1 MKKVLSVLV
10 MLLFAVCLFGC
21 NGGKDDTI
29 NLGVVGPFTGNLSTY
44 GNNVKRGVE
53 IAVEEINA
61 NGGILGKEVKLLVE
75 DTQGDSKQVKNAYYR
90 VADDAHFVVGEVTS
104 GNSEILA
111 AQAQEDKMPTITAS
125 ATAASVTQGRD
136 YVFRSCFLDP
146 AQGTAMAKFAFNTVQ
161 AKTAVV
167 VYDQADDYSKG
178 VAEAFKVTAEELGI
192 EVVEYNGGLTAG
204 KSTYASLVQVVA
216 SKDADCVFAPVY
228 YGDVAVFAKE
238 LRAEGYTKPLLGAD
252 GYDGVLGQLVAE
264 DYGCV
269 NNTYYSCHYD
279 PNDEKVKAFVAK
291 YKEKYNEEPA
301 AFALLAYD
309 AVYLIKA
316 AMEKA
321 GTTEAATVVKALHE
335 IDYKGGLTGDFK
347 FDENNNPLKTIT
359 VCEFVDGVAKF
370 KETVSAE

>member
-1 MKKVLSVLV
+1 MKRVLGVLV
-10 MLLFAVCLFGC
+10 LLLCLCLVGC
-21 NGGKDDTI
+21 NGGKDDSI
-29 NLGVVGPFTGNLSTY
+29 KLGVVGPFTGDLSTY

-61 NGGILGKEVKLLVE
+61 NGGILGKDVELLVE
-75 DTQGDSKQVKNAYYR
+75 DTQGDSEKVLNAYYR
-90 VADDAHFVVGEVTS
+90 VSDDADFVVGEVTS

-111 AQAQEDKMPTITAS
+111 KQAQADKMPTITAS
-125 ATAASVTQGRD
+125 ATAESVTKGRD

-146 AQGTAMAKFAFNTVQ
+146 DQGVAMANFAKDTLN
-161 AKTAVV
+161 ANTAVV
-167 VYDQADDYSKG
+167 VYDQSDDYSKG
-178 VAEAFKVTAEELGI
+178 VAEAFKAQAEAKNI
-192 EVVEYNGGLTAG
+192 EVVEYNGGLKA
-204 KSTYASLVQVVA
+204 KEATYATLVELVV
-216 SKDADCVFAPVY
+216 SKNADCVFAPVY

-238 LRAEGYTKPLLGAD
+238 LRTAGYTKPLLGAD
-252 GYDGVLGQLVAE
+252 GFDGVLGQLLAE

-279 PNDEKVKAFVAK
+279 PNNEKVKAFVAT

-316 AMEKA
+316 AMEQAGSTDKVAVVEALKA
-321 GTTEAATVVKALHE
+321 

-347 FDENNNPLKTIT
+347 FDANNNPVKTIT
-359 VCEFVDGVAKF
+359 VIEFVNGVATF
-370 KETVSAE
+370 KQTVTK